1 MNIQFENKLFM
12 TPAMMTEVMWNQ
24 MKVMKTLMRIALC
37 AITGCVIYGVVV
49 SLINGFV
56 ATNVFVP
63 IIISSL
69 LLYLC
74 WRMPNSTIRGIVKEL
89 ARHNGG
95 KLPETTTVF
104 GDKIVTTTMEQSVEY
119 SYDRIQS
126 VRSLNHSYLLVVGK
140 RESLPIKRDGFTQG
154 DFESFKAFLRTKRPD
169 LKIPE

>member
-12 TPAMMTEVMWNQ
+12 TPAMMSEVMWHQ
-24 MKVMKTLMRIALC
+24 MKVMKTVMRAALC
-37 AITGCVIYGVVV
+37 AVIACAVYGVVV
-49 SLINGFV
+49 SMINGYLV
-56 ATNVFVP
+56 TSVFIPVV
-63 IIISSL
+63 IASV

-74 WRMPNSTIRGIVKEL
+74 WQMPNSTVRGVIKEL

-104 GDKIVTTTMEQSVEY
+104 GDKIITTTMDNSVEY

-140 RESLPIKRDGFTQG
+140 RESLPVKRDGFTQG
-154 DFESFKAFLRTKRPD
+154 DFESFKAFLRAKRPD

>member
-12 TPAMMTEVMWNQ
+12 TPALMTEVMWNQ
-24 MKVMKTLMRIALC
+24 MKVMKTIMRIALVAVIAC
-37 AITGCVIYGVVV
+37 AVYGVAV
-49 SLINGFV
+49 SLINGFL
-56 ATNVFVP
+56 ATSVFIP
-63 IIISSL
+63 IVIASVL
-69 LLYLC
+69 LFLC
-74 WRMPNSTIRGIVKEL
+74 WQMPNSTVRGVVKEL

-119 SYDRIQS
+119 PYSRILS

-154 DFESFKAFLRTKRPD
+154 DFESFKQFLRTKRPD